1 MSNVANLG
9 TGGLRPFRLGS
20 MRGLMENLNK
30 RCDGQH
36 DIFVCDN
43 LYVASEGKI
52 VTVTVCRS
60 CAQFYYSEKQIAQ
73 PHQDA
78 EFLNKENKQ

>member
-1 MSNVANLG
+1 MNNANTEG
-9 TGGLRPFRLGS
+9 FLRPLRLAPL
-20 MRGLMENLNK
+20 RGTMAT

-43 LYVASEGKI
+43 LYVQSEGKI
-52 VTVTVCRS
+52 VTVAVCRN

-73 PHQDA
+73 PHREAD
-78 EFLNKENKQ
+78 FLKKENEK